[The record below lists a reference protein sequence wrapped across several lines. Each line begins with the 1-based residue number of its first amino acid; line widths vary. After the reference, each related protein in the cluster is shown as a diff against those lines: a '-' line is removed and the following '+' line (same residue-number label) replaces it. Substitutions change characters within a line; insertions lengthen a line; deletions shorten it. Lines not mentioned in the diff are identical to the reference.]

1 MFYTA
6 HWEILLSW
14 GVFFSLH
21 SLLNWPNLLQCV
33 EEWKIQLRKTQ
44 TICFIHP
51 RCQTNSAELTLT
63 GKNLCGFLSVNHQLQ
78 RRFSKSYI
86 FLGLYNRS
94 PSCFWQKQSPLTVP
108 PTACLN
114 IRPNSAGILA
124 GRNRVR
130 AQHLS
135 VHLHR
140 SVRFSGVNLK
150 RRIYVSF
157 GWGRKKK
164 MVNHGSRMC
173 YNTALTYSPSKQTLM
188 MIKNLLRD
196 EINHQI
202 TV

>member
-14 GVFFSLH
+14 GVFFFLH

-51 RCQTNSAELTLT
+51 QCQTNSAELTLR

-86 FLGLYNRS
+86 FLALYNRS

-150 RRIYVSF
+150 RR
-157 GWGRKKK
+157 
-164 MVNHGSRMC
+164 MC